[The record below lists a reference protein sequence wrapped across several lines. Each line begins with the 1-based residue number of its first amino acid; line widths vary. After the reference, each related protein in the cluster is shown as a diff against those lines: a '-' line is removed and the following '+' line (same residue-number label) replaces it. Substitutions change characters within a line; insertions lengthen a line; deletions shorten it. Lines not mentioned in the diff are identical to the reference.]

1 MLGHAIFSF
10 LSGVLR
16 PGYSTL
22 GEWGEGWSDT
32 QSGTGCGSIRRRIS
46 ANFSRCCE
54 ISGLETTRRPYRSVW
69 HLTITGR
76 NALNSPA
83 RRSRAIPAS
92 AGSEPRMR
100 DERTRQITGS

>member
-1 MLGHAIFSF
+1 MVGYAKRYRLREHPSEDQRKLLEMLRDLGPRDNAQ
-10 LSGVLR
+10 
-16 PGYSTL
+16 TL
-22 GEWGEGWSDT
+22 
-32 QSGTGCGSIRRRIS
+32 SIRKSTKRACQVRGWVEW
-46 ANFSRCCE
+46 RCLDDLP
-54 ISGLETTRRPYRSVW
+54 GLRAW

-83 RRSRAIPAS
+83 RLSRAIPAS